1 MIGIIYKFTIL
12 AKYRMDGYKP
22 FYIGQHWCKSTDI
35 FLCRD
40 YPYYGSGSIWND
52 FLDKLK
58 KDYPKNWRKLVKRE
72 ILCIITNNSQKILNQ
87 LEEFWIKREKSHYSY
102 KLGGTNVLW
111 GAAIDN
117 NPAKE
122 SLVREKL
129 RRANLGKHLS
139 EETKRKISNS
149 QMGVNNWHFGEH
161 WNSDVKEKIRVANLG
176 KKVSETTKSKLRKL
190 TGERNSRF
198 GKKCSES
205 HREKLRKSNIG
216 KHNKGF
222 VFVSNGI
229 VQFKINIHEQGIPN
243 GFKRST
249 IKSYNKYY
257 KNERNTFT
265 RDSYI

>member
-12 AKYRMDGYKP
+12 AKYRMDGHKP
-22 FYIGQHWCKSTDI
+22 FYVGQRWERKSIDK
-35 FLCRD
+35 FLSRNCSN
-40 YPYYGSGSIWND
+40 YSGSGSIWND
-52 FLDKLK
+52 FLDRLK
-58 KDYPKNWRKLVKRE
+58 KDYPKNWRKFVKRE
-72 ILCIITNNSQKILNQ
+72 VLFYSDNCSQKTLNK
-87 LEEFWIKREKSHYSY
+87 LEEYYIKQEKSHYSY
-102 KLGGTNVLW
+102 KLGGCNVLW

-122 SLVREKL
+122 LLVREKL

-149 QMGVNNWHFGEH
+149 QMGANNWHFGEH

-176 KKVSETTKSKLRKL
+176 KKVSETTKSKLKKL

-198 GKKCSES
+198 GKKCSDS
-205 HREKLRKSNIG
+205 HKEKLRKSNIG

-222 VFVSNGI
+222 VFISNGI
-229 VQFKINIHEQGIPN
+229 VQLKINIYEQEIPT
-243 GFKRST
+243 GFRRST

-257 KNERNTFT
+257 KK
-265 RDSYI
+265 